1 MENKQ
6 EVLQYI
12 KNLAAEKVV
21 SREEL
26 VSAYDAGG
34 GLAKAK
40 RFGMSEILYYIGGMI
55 VFLGIAILI
64 EQNWSALSIITKILA
79 TLGSSIAAYFVGMAF
94 SREKRFENVGSAF
107 YLISALVM
115 PIGLYVVFD
124 NAGFDLSSLGIQ
136 SLVFA
141 ILLFVYYSSYFLFK
155 KNIFLLFSIIF
166 GTILYFCF
174 TGFLVGNNIYFNDS
188 RFYEYR
194 ILAAGLA
201 YMLLGYSF
209 MKTERAAL
217 TGFLSGFGV
226 LGFLGAALSLGGW
239 TPNQNAFWELAF
251 PVLIFTIFYISTKI
265 RSRSYLV
272 FGTLF
277 LMGDI
282 MKITSEYFA
291 NSLGWP
297 LALVIAGLLIIASGY
312 ASIYLGKRYISKV
325 A

>member
-12 KNLAAEKVV
+12 KNLAVEKVV
-21 SREEL
+21 SREEI
-26 VSAYDAGG
+26 VSAYDEGT
-34 GLAKAK
+34 GLVKTK

-64 EQNWSALSIITKILA
+64 EQNWSALNIVTKILA

-94 SREKRFENVGSAF
+94 SREKRFENIGSAF

-115 PIGLYVVFD
+115 PIGLYVIFD

-136 SLVFA
+136 SFVFA

-166 GTILYFCF
+166 GTVLYFCF
-174 TGFLVGNNIYFNDS
+174 TGFLVGNNIYFNES
-188 RFYEYR
+188 KFYEYR
-194 ILAAGLA
+194 ILVAGLA
-201 YMLLGYSF
+201 YMLFGYSF
-209 MKTERAAL
+209 MGTEKASLA
-217 TGFLSGFGV
+217 GFLSGFGV
-226 LGFLGAALSLGGW
+226 LGFLGAAMSLGGW
-239 TPNQNAFWELAF
+239 RPDQSTFWEVIF
-251 PVLIFTIFYISTKI
+251 PVLVFIIFYLSTKI

-277 LMGDI
+277 LMGYI

-312 ASIYLGKRYISKV
+312 SSIYLGKRYISKAV
-325 A
+325 